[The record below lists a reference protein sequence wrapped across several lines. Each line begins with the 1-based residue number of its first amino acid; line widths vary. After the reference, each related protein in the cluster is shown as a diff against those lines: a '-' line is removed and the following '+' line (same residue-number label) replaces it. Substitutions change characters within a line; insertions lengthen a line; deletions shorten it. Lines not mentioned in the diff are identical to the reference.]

1 MNLEHFGQIMVP
13 LEEYHTLQID
23 KDQFVYMQIE
33 ALGMLYNHLYLF
45 QVCQALV
52 CVRVWCVHFLAG
64 QFSFILLCIKFLLG

>member
-33 ALGMLYNHLYLF
+33 ALGMLYNHFYLF
-45 QVCQALV
+45 QV
-52 CVRVWCVHFLAG
+52 
-64 QFSFILLCIKFLLG
+64 

>member
-52 CVRVWCVHFLAG
+52 CVRLWCVSESGVCQNLVCS
-64 QFSFILLCIKFLLG
+64 FSSWSI